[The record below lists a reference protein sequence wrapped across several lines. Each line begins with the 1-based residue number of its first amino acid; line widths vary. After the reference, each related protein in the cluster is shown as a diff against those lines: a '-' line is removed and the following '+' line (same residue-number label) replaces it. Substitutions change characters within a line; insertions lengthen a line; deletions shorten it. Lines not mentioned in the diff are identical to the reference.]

1 MGREW
6 FPARGTDLV
15 LFAIMEKAL
24 LLLRQTFSKIKM
36 RPFTSNLKETEK
48 TWFQHAQRS
57 WENVKTSNFY
67 MEYSRLLRNH

>member
-1 MGREW
+1 
-6 FPARGTDLV
+6 
-15 LFAIMEKAL
+15 
-24 LLLRQTFSKIKM
+24 M